1 MTPEP
6 VTDLYTIVSVGIAQ
20 QLLQTS
26 TVQKFFDENLACAM
40 LRNANAL
47 RERLIEIRQ
56 YSVICTFSI
65 TLELNFCTESA
76 QTFPVN

>member
-6 VTDLYTIVSVGIAQ
+6 VTDLYAIISVRIAQ

-26 TVQKFFDENLACAM
+26 TVQKFFDENLACTM

-47 RERLIEIRQ
+47 RERLIKIR
-56 YSVICTFSI
+56 
-65 TLELNFCTESA
+65 
-76 QTFPVN
+76 